1 MTDTQIP
8 TSKAIRYDT
17 LAHAVMPDR
26 LASDKMLTL
35 MTQLFLVLTGSALL
49 AISAQFAVRLPLS
62 PVPVTGQTL
71 VVLMIGMAFGSRLGA
86 ATVLAYLAEGAMGL
100 PVFAEG
106 KSGLIAFA
114 GPTGGYLVGFVAAA
128 FATGF
133 LAERGMGRGA
143 VSTVLA
149 MIVGNIVIYAFGF
162 AYLSSLIG
170 MSKAF
175 IFGVQPFLVGDIAKI
190 IVAAGLMP
198 AAWYGVSLLRRGAD
212 DEAK

>member
-1 MTDTQIP
+1 
-8 TSKAIRYDT
+8 
-17 LAHAVMPDR
+17 MPDR

-71 VVLMIGMAFGSRLGA
+71 VVLMIGMAFGARLGA

-149 MIVGNIVIYAFGF
+149 MIVGNIRDLRLWVRLSQQPHRHVEGLHLWGAAFPRWGHCQDHCGSRPD
-162 AYLSSLIG
+162 ACRLVWRQPASS
-170 MSKAF
+170 
-175 IFGVQPFLVGDIAKI
+175 
-190 IVAAGLMP
+190 
-198 AAWYGVSLLRRGAD
+198 RR
-212 DEAK
+212 